1 MKKLT
6 YILTFFILASCN
18 YFEKKKIIVSDDLV
32 EQKLQEINR
41 SQIDKYPIFEA
52 CENIDNDTLSEKECF
67 STTLSNHITEYLAQQ
82 DIVLTQTVKDTLNI
96 RLQVNEK
103 GEVSTQNYQVSDSVL
118 TAIPNVRTLIS
129 ESIQRLESIKPAYK
143 KLPETGE
150 LIPVTTQ
157 FIIPI
162 IISE

>member
-1 MKKLT
+1 MKKII
-6 YILTFFILASCN
+6 YILAFFILASCN
-18 YFEKKKIIVSDDLV
+18 YFEKKKIAVSDTLI

-52 CENIDNDTLSEKECF
+52 CENIDNDMLSEKECF
-67 STTLSNHITEYLAQQ
+67 TTRLSDHISEYLAQQ
-82 DIVLTQTVKDTLNI
+82 DIVLTEALQDTLKI
-96 RLQVNEK
+96 QLQVNYK
-103 GEVSTQNYQVSDSVL
+103 GIISIQNYHVSEPVL
-118 TAIPNVRTLIS
+118 TAIPNVRMLIS
-129 ESIQRLESIKPAYK
+129 ESIQQLETIKPAYK